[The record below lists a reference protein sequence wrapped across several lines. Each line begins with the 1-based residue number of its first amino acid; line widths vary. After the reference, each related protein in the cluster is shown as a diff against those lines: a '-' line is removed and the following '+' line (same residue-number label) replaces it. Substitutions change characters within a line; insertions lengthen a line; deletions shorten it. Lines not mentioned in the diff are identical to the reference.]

1 MNIDREPS
9 IVIQLLPSDLKK
21 NHRETAIV
29 REEGETPND
38 RNDRGISFLNFL
50 MFLNCRQIS

>member
-1 MNIDREPS
+1 MDNLLTSIDREPS

-21 NHRETAIV
+21 ELQRNCDR

-38 RNDRGISFLNFL
+38 RNDPGI
-50 MFLNCRQIS
+50 ISDIS